1 MTNNMNI
8 FISSTFEDMDYTR
21 QKIVSNVLNKF
32 QLECMP
38 HNIKLNYIDL
48 RWGVSKEDETEK
60 RVLSRCLEDI
70 ESCSKS
76 PMFFLGIIGRRYG
89 WSPSREDVG
98 DIKNDHNTLINE
110 MLDNQYSVTELEC
123 RFAENI
129 KGKSD
134 TVYFIDQSDDEKSNG
149 KLTNFK
155 KYLTENGSVVHPY
168 NDPEDINE
176 ILLKELRALASKHY
190 GVSFGDIGPEN
201 ITIVETFI
209 DFQLF
214 DTDEP
219 SANNI
224 LPEEVADLKSY
235 CLANLA
241 SLNPVDIL
249 DILLMV
255 MTIKSGVSLKLVVE
269 EINSSRLS
277 AWVKPCLK
285 LLCDKN
291 GFSQRL
297 MKDLFALLAAAAP
310 DGLALSELIKILG
323 VAGHTPSD
331 IESAVEIIHP
341 LLKDYRGKFKAIHPR
356 LETIESFGMTE
367 GLNSVVDE
375 LINYYRNSEGYSDD
389 QHMLY
394 SFKFKTHINF
404 FWRLGGGTHGPAVM
418 GEYWSIIDSLP
429 RFKGH
434 YERRKYLV
442 YEVLLYSCA
451 IDFERYKSFCDSLSA
466 SNVSDDLKPFLL
478 ALVNDDRI
486 QKDFP
491 LIISSILSNEKMN
504 FSSTDSEQILLK
516 YKCYRYLVGDI
527 LEFINRYFVPKIQLI
542 GATIEKDESI
552 EQGLKNHVVDPGSLL
567 SRVFA
572 LYKQTIIDQSVS
584 YEFKLYCRLNNR
596 RGLYE

>member
-1 MTNNMNI
+1 MNI

-98 DIKNDHNTLINE
+98 DIKNDHNTLVNE

-134 TVYFIDQSDDEKSNG
+134 TVYFIDQSEDEESNG
-149 KLTNFK
+149 KLANFK
-155 KYLTENGSVVHPY
+155 NYLTENGSVVHPY

-176 ILLKELRALASKHY
+176 ILLKELRVLASKHY
-190 GVSFGDIGPEN
+190 GVSFSDIGPEN
-201 ITIVETFI
+201 INIVEAFI

-214 DTDEP
+214 DTDE
-219 SANNI
+219 SSENNI

-235 CLANLA
+235 CLAHLA
-241 SLNPVDIL
+241 GLNPVDIL
-249 DILLMV
+249 DVLLMV
-255 MTIKSGVSLKLVVE
+255 MTIRSGVSLKLVVE
-269 EINSSRLS
+269 EINSSSSS
-277 AWVKPCLK
+277 AWVQPCLK
-285 LLCDKN
+285 LLCDRR
-291 GFSQRL
+291 GFSQKL

-310 DGLALSELIKILG
+310 DGLALSELIEILG
-323 VAGHTPSD
+323 VAGHASTD
-331 IESAVEIIHP
+331 IESAVETIHP

-375 LINYYRNSEGYSDD
+375 LINYYRNSEYYSDD

-394 SFKFKTHINF
+394 SFKFKTHMNF
-404 FWRLGGGTHGPAVM
+404 FWRLGGGSHGPAVM

-434 YERRKYLV
+434 YERRKHLV

-451 IDFERYKSFCDSLSA
+451 IDFDRYKSFCESLNGC
-466 SNVSDDLKPFLL
+466 NVNDDMKPFLL
-478 ALVNDDRI
+478 ALVDDDRI

-491 LIISSILSNEKMN
+491 LIVSSILSNEKMKYQC
-504 FSSTDSEQILLK
+504 SDIEHVLLK
-516 YKCYRYLVGDI
+516 YKDYRYLVGDI
-527 LEFINRYFVPKIQLI
+527 LEFINRYFVPRIQLA
-542 GATIEKDESI
+542 GVTIEKDESI
-552 EQGLKNHVVDPGSLL
+552 EQGLKNYVVDPGSLL

-572 LYKQTIIDQSVS
+572 LYKQTIVDQSVP
-584 YEFKLYCRLNNR
+584 YEFKLYCRLNDR

>member
-1 MTNNMNI
+1 MNI

-98 DIKNDHNTLINE
+98 DIKNAHNTLVNE

-134 TVYFIDQSDDEKSNG
+134 TVYFIDQSDDEESNG
-149 KLTNFK
+149 KLASLKN
-155 KYLTENGSVVHPY
+155 YLTENGSVVHQY
-168 NDPEDINE
+168 IDPEDISE
-176 ILLKELRALASKHY
+176 ILLKELRVIASKHY
-190 GVSFGDIGPEN
+190 GVSFGGIGPEN
-201 ITIVETFI
+201 ITIVEAFI

-214 DTDEP
+214 DIDES
-219 SANNI
+219 SAKNI
-224 LPEEVADLKSY
+224 LPEDVSDLKSY
-235 CLANLA
+235 CLAHLA
-241 SLNPVDIL
+241 GLNPVDIL
-249 DILLMV
+249 DVLLMV
-255 MTIKSGVSLKLVVE
+255 MTIKSGVPLKLVVE
-269 EINSSRLS
+269 EINSSSSS
-277 AWVKPCLK
+277 AWVQPCLK
-285 LLCDKN
+285 LLCDRR
-291 GFSQRL
+291 GFSQKL

-310 DGLALSELIKILG
+310 DGLALSELIEILA
-323 VAGHTPSD
+323 VVGHTSTD
-331 IESAVEIIHP
+331 IESAVETIHP

-356 LETIESFGMTE
+356 LETVESFGMTE

-394 SFKFKTHINF
+394 SFKFKTHMNF
-404 FWRLGGGTHGPAVM
+404 FWRLGGGSHGPAVM

-434 YERRKYLV
+434 YERRKHLV

-451 IDFERYKSFCDSLSA
+451 IDFDRYKSFCESLSGCDV
-466 SNVSDDLKPFLL
+466 NDDMKPFLL
-478 ALVNDDRI
+478 ALVNDERI

-491 LIISSILSNEKMN
+491 LIVSSILGNEKMK
-504 FSSTDSEQILLK
+504 SQCSDIEHVLLK
-516 YKCYRYLVGDI
+516 YKDYRYLVGDI
-527 LEFINRYFVPKIQLI
+527 LEFINRYFVPRIQLA
-542 GATIEKDESI
+542 GVTIEKDEGI
-552 EQGLKNHVVDPGSLL
+552 EQALKNYVVDPGSLL

-572 LYKQTIIDQSVS
+572 LYKQTIVDQSVP
-584 YEFKLYCRLNNR
+584 YEFKLYCRLNDR